1 MAALRSI
8 AVVDLNGDGVV
19 WDENALRLLQRDM
32 QLPEQGTPEAP
43 RRQGA
48 GQNLN
53 ALLKRVG

>member
-1 MAALRSI
+1 
-8 AVVDLNGDGVV
+8 VVDLNGDGVV
-19 WDENALRLLQRDM
+19 WDEKALRLLQRDM